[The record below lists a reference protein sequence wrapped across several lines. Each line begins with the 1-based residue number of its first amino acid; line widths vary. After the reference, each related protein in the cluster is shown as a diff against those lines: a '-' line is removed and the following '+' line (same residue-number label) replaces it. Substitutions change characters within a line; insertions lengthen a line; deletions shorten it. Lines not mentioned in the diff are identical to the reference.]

1 MFGNKSVTEAPVEA
15 EPVETV
21 ALSVLALDL
30 PELISAPAYLS
41 DRNIVIVSDD
51 IGRPSIS
58 HADARRL
65 FDEKHEAE
73 ARRRETVARI
83 ERQAV
88 EADQQRRA
96 RIWTGIPVDHL
107 PPGVAPA
114 AAMLQAAHDA
124 QPRRESPLQHALANS
139 GEMTYHSYQTPPD
152 EAS

>member
-65 FDEKHEAE
+65 F
-73 ARRRETVARI
+73 
-83 ERQAV
+83 
-88 EADQQRRA
+88 
-96 RIWTGIPVDHL
+96 
-107 PPGVAPA
+107 
-114 AAMLQAAHDA
+114 
-124 QPRRESPLQHALANS
+124 
-139 GEMTYHSYQTPPD
+139 
-152 EAS
+152 